1 MELERCV
8 TFSSSD
14 CIDHC
19 NLYLFHRLIFIVQMK
34 KIGIIFFAG
43 VILLGIH
50 LSASAQQPAYKNKS
64 LSPEVRAKDLLA
76 RMTLDEKA
84 MQTQCLWI
92 QKSQVL
98 DSKGD
103 FDETKA
109 EKNVKN
115 GLGELAR
122 LNEEAGPNSYGYHP
136 KQAAALYNKIQ
147 RFFIEKTRLG
157 IPVMVHEESLHGQ
170 QTQDA
175 TNFPIPIGLAS
186 TWNENLMTE
195 IFSNVAEEVRA
206 RGGQHVL
213 APVVDVT
220 RDPRWGRTEE
230 TLGEDPFL
238 ISRLAIAQIKAYQG
252 NSVYLGKNN
261 VAATLKHFGIHG
273 QSEGGINVSP
283 SNIDERTAREIF
295 FKPFQAAVKE
305 AKVMNV
311 MATYNELWGLPAHIN
326 KYLLTDILRK
336 EWGFNGIVVS
346 DYFAVRD
353 VSDLHKITPSYD
365 TAGLLAFKAGI
376 DMETPDPDGFKNLKQ
391 LVNAGKISVKELDER
406 VMRILVTKFR
416 LGLFDDPYVDP
427 DKAEQIVGSA
437 QKRAVAYKAATEAM
451 VLLKNDNN
459 FLPLDRSK
467 IRTIAFIGPNAD
479 KCLLGGY
486 SSKPRF
492 CISPLQ
498 AIKEKYGNNIKIL
511 YAEGVKITDKNNWFA
526 DTINLA
532 NAEDN
537 KKKIADA
544 VEVAKQA
551 DVVVLFVGGNESA
564 SREGW
569 APDHLGDL
577 PTLELLNG
585 QNELIKEIVAVG
597 KPTCAFVN
605 SGPPLSIGNLVNS
618 VPAVMQCWYLGQEGG
633 YAMVDALFGD
643 VNPGGKLPISFPRTA
658 GNIPVYYNYKPSARR
673 GYNLGFQVSPLFAF
687 GHGLSYTT
695 FSYSNL
701 RSSSATMKSTGTVT
715 VSVDVKNTGSR
726 KGAEVVQMYI
736 RDDYS
741 SVTRPVKEL
750 KGFKKIW
757 LDPGQSQTVSFT
769 ITPEL
774 LSFYNKDTR
783 WVVEPGDFT
792 IMVGTSS
799 DKTQSIKLTVTK

>member
-1 MELERCV
+1 MKKMLSFFLLSCA
-8 TFSSSD
+8 
-14 CIDHC
+14 
-19 NLYLFHRLIFIVQMK
+19 LYLISFSQP
-34 KIGIIFFAG
+34 IGSG
-43 VILLGIH
+43 G
-50 LSASAQQPAYKNKS
+50 QPAYKNKD
-64 LSPEVRAKDLLA
+64 LSPEARAKDLLS
-76 RMTLDEKA
+76 RMNLDEKV

-92 QKSQVL
+92 QKSAIL
-98 DSKGD
+98 NNNGD
-103 FDETKA
+103 FDEAKA
-109 EKNVKN
+109 EKAVKN

-122 LNEEAGPNSYGYHP
+122 LNENAGPNSYGYHP
-136 KQAAALYNKIQ
+136 KQAAELYNKIQ
-147 RFFIEKTRLG
+147 HFFIEKTRLG

-186 TWNENLMTE
+186 TWNEDLMTE
-195 IFSNVAEEVRA
+195 IYINVAEEVRA

-238 ISRLAIAQIKAYQG
+238 ISRLAIAEINAYQG
-252 NSVYLGKNN
+252 DGVYLGKNH

-295 FKPFQAAVKE
+295 FKPFKACVQE

-311 MATYNELWGLPAHIN
+311 MATYNELFGLPAHIN

-336 EWGFNGIVVS
+336 EWGFKGMVVS
-346 DYFAVRD
+346 DYFAIRD
-353 VSDLHKITPSYD
+353 VSELHKITPSVD
-365 TAGLLAFKAGI
+365 EAGLLAFKAGI
-376 DMETPDPDGFKNLKQ
+376 DLETPDPGGFKNLKQ
-391 LVNAGKISVKELDER
+391 LVISGKISIKELDAA
-406 VMRILVTKFR
+406 VTRILIAKFR

-427 DKAEQIVGSA
+427 DKAEEIVGSA
-437 QKRAVAYKAATEAM
+437 QKRAIAYKAAAEAM
-451 VLLKNDNN
+451 VLLKNARLPGQDNN
-459 FLPLDRSK
+459 FLPLDKNK
-467 IRTIAFIGPNAD
+467 IKTIAFIGPNAD

-486 SSKPRF
+486 SSKPRI

-498 AIKEKYGNNIKIL
+498 AIRERYGSTIKIL

-532 NAEDN
+532 SYGEN
-537 KKKIADA
+537 KKKITEA

-551 DVVVLFVGGNESA
+551 DVVVLFVGGNEST

-569 APDHLGDL
+569 ATNHLGDL
-577 PTLELLNG
+577 PDLELLNG
-585 QNELIKEIVAVG
+585 QNELINEIVAVG
-597 KPTCAFVN
+597 KPTCALVN
-605 SGPPLSIGNLVNS
+605 SGPPLSIGNLVDA

-643 VNPGGKLPISFPRTA
+643 INPGGKLPISFPGSA

-673 GYNLGFQVSPLFAF
+673 GYNLGFDVDPLFAF

-695 FSYSNL
+695 FAYSNL
-701 RSSSATMKSTGTVT
+701 RLSSSTMKTNGSSI
-715 VSVDVKNTGSR
+715 VSIDVKNTGNR
-726 KGAEVVQMYI
+726 KGAEVVQLYI

-769 ITPEL
+769 IEPEL
-774 LSFYNKDTR
+774 LSFYDKDMK
-783 WVVEPGDFT
+783 WIIEPGDFT
-792 IMVGTSS
+792 IMVGTAS
-799 DKTQSIKLTVTK
+799 DETQNIKLKVTGPL

>member
-1 MELERCV
+1 MTRYYFFVAL
-8 TFSSSD
+8 FL
-14 CIDHC
+14 
-19 NLYLFHRLIFIVQMK
+19 NL
-34 KIGIIFFAG
+34 G
-43 VILLGIH
+43 V
-50 LSASAQQPAYKNKS
+50 AFAQQPNYKNKN
-64 LSPEVRAKDLLA
+64 LSPETRAKDLLS

-92 QKSQVL
+92 RKSQIFN
-98 DSKGD
+98 SSGD
-103 FDETKA
+103 FDEAKA

-136 KQAAALYNKIQ
+136 KQAAQLYNKIQ
-147 RFFIEKTRLG
+147 HFFIEKTRLG

-195 IFSNVAEEVRA
+195 IFTNVAEEIRA

-238 ISRLAIAQIKAYQG
+238 ISRLAVAQIKAYQG
-252 NSVYLGKNN
+252 NALYLGKNN

-295 FKPFQAAVKE
+295 FKPFQAGVKE
-305 AKVMNV
+305 GKVMNV

-326 KYLLTDILRK
+326 KYLLTDILRT
-336 EWGFNGIVVS
+336 EWGFNGIIVS
-346 DYFAVRD
+346 DYFALPD
-353 VSDLHKITPSYD
+353 VNDLHKITASYD

-376 DMETPDPDGFKNLKQ
+376 NLETPDPVGFKNIKQ
-391 LVNAGKISVKELDER
+391 LVTSGKISMKELDES
-406 VMRILVTKFR
+406 VIKILIAKFR

-437 QKRAVAYKAATEAM
+437 QKRAIAYKAATEAM
-451 VLLKNDNN
+451 VLLKNENN
-459 FLPLDRSK
+459 ILPLDKTK
-467 IRTIAFIGPNAD
+467 IKTIAFIGPNAD

-492 CISPLQ
+492 CASPLQ
-498 AIKEKYGNNIKIL
+498 AIKEKYGNNIKVL

-526 DTINLA
+526 DTVNLV
-532 NAEDN
+532 NPSEN
-537 KKKIADA
+537 IQRIADA

-551 DVVVLFVGGNESA
+551 DIVVLFVGGSEST

-569 APDHLGDL
+569 GKQHLGDL

-585 QNELIKEIVAVG
+585 QNELIKQIVAIG

-605 SGPPLSIGNLVNS
+605 SGPPLSIGYLCRT

-643 VNPGGKLPISFPRTA
+643 VNPSGKLPISFPRSV

-673 GYNLGFQVSPLFAF
+673 GYNLGYEVSPLFSF

-695 FSYSNL
+695 FAYSNL
-701 RSSSATMKSTGTVT
+701 KISSLTMQSHGTAT
-715 VSVDVKNTGSR
+715 VSVDVKNIGSR
-726 KGAEVVQMYI
+726 RGAEVVQMYI

-741 SVTRPVKEL
+741 SITRPVKEL

-757 LDPGQSQTVSFT
+757 LEPGDSQTISFT
-769 ITPEL
+769 VTPEL
-774 LSFYNKDTR
+774 LSFYNRDMK
-783 WVVEPGDFT
+783 WIIEPGDFT
-792 IMVGTSS
+792 IMVGTAS
-799 DKTQSIKLTVTK
+799 DETQRIKLSVTK

>member
-1 MELERCV
+1 
-8 TFSSSD
+8 
-14 CIDHC
+14 
-19 NLYLFHRLIFIVQMK
+19 MK
-34 KIGIIFFAG
+34 KLFFWLVACAFCL
-43 VILLGIH
+43 V
-50 LSASAQQPAYKNKS
+50 SFAQQPAYKNKN
-64 LSPEVRAKDLLA
+64 LSPEERAKDLLK
-76 RMTLDEKA
+76 RMNLDEKV

-92 QKSQVL
+92 QKSRIL
-98 DSKGD
+98 DNNGD

-109 EKNVKN
+109 EKAIKN

-122 LNEEAGPNSYGYHP
+122 LNEQAGPNSYGYHP
-136 KQAAALYNKIQ
+136 KQAAMLYNKIQ
-147 RFFIEKTRLG
+147 KFFIEKTRLG

-175 TNFPIPIGLAS
+175 TNFPVPIALAS

-195 IFSNVAEEVRA
+195 IYSNVAEEVRA
-206 RGGQHVL
+206 RGGQQVL
-213 APVVDVT
+213 APVVDIT

-238 ISRLAIAQIKAYQG
+238 ISRLAIAEIKAYQG
-252 NSVYLGKNN
+252 DGIYLGKNH

-295 FKPFQAAVKE
+295 FKPFQAAIKE

-311 MATYNELWGLPAHIN
+311 MACYNEVWGLPAHIN

-336 EWGFNGIVVS
+336 EWGFSGLVVS
-346 DYFAVRD
+346 DYFAIRD
-353 VSDLHKITPSYD
+353 VSTLHKITPSVD
-365 TAGLLAFKAGI
+365 EAGLLAFKAGVNI
-376 DMETPDPDGFKNLKQ
+376 ETPDPDGFKNLKD
-391 LVNAGKISVKELDER
+391 LVTSGKISMKELDES
-406 VMRILVTKFR
+406 VMRILIAKFR

-427 DKAEQIVGSA
+427 DKAEEIVGST

-459 FLPLDRSK
+459 FLPLDKNK
-467 IRTIAFIGPNAD
+467 IKTIALIGPNAG

-492 CISPLQ
+492 CISPLD
-498 AIKEKYGNNIKIL
+498 AMKEKYGSSIKIL
-511 YAEGVKITDKNNWFA
+511 YAEGVKLTDKNNWFA
-526 DTINLA
+526 DAINLA
-532 NAEDN
+532 NPEEN
-537 KKKIADA
+537 KKKIAEA
-544 VEVAKQA
+544 VEVARQA
-551 DVVVLFVGGNESA
+551 DVVVLFVGGNESM

-569 APDHLGDL
+569 ATNHLGDL
-577 PTLELLNG
+577 PDLELLNG

-605 SGPPLSIGNLVNS
+605 SGPPLSIGSLCDA

-633 YAMVDALFGD
+633 YAMADALFGEI
-643 VNPGGKLPISFPRTA
+643 NPSGKLPISFPRSA

-673 GYNLGFQVSPLFAF
+673 GYNLGFDVTPLFAF

-695 FSYSNL
+695 FGYSNL
-701 RSSSATMKSTGTVT
+701 KLSSSTMKTNGDVT
-715 VSVDVKNTGSR
+715 VSIDVKNTGSR
-726 KGAEVVQMYI
+726 KGAEVVQLYI

-750 KGFKKIW
+750 KGFRKIW

-769 ITPEL
+769 IIPEL
-774 LSFYNKDTR
+774 LSFYDKNMK
-783 WVVEPGDFT
+783 WIIEPGDFT
-792 IMVGTSS
+792 IMVGTAS
-799 DKTQSIKLTVTK
+799 DKTQSIKLNVIK